1 MKTSFH
7 KFMASSAVQEVS
19 KVELGAIKV
28 ELAAKDDLLKTIVAA
43 QKLVTTATKVE
54 GANNKLSAQYDDL
67 IKKMPVAAQDS
78 RMMAKQMSDIDVD
91 LQSKLNKF
99 NAQLKDMGIP
109 LSSIPDV
116 DSALKALKSSDFY
129 SLINDL
135 EFSAGYFGKIK

>member
-1 MKTSFH
+1 
-7 KFMASSAVQEVS
+7 MASNAVQEVS

>member
-7 KFMASSAVQEVS
+7 KFMASNAVQEVS

>member
-1 MKTSFH
+1 MKNSFH
-7 KFMASSAVQEVS
+7 KFMASNAVQEVS

-109 LSSIPDV
+109 LSTIPDV
-116 DSALKALKSSDFY
+116 DSALKALKGSDFY

>member
-1 MKTSFH
+1 
-7 KFMASSAVQEVS
+7 MASSAVQEVS

>member
-1 MKTSFH
+1 MKTSFE
-7 KFMASSAVQEVS
+7 KFMNSTAVEEIS